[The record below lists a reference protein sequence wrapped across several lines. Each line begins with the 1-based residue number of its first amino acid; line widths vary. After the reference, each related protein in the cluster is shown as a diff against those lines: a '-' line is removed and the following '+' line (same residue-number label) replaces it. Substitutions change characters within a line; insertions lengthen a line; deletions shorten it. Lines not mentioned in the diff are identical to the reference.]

1 VSYGP
6 FQLGELPAGAVEEVR
21 TRTLRDQLGERL
33 IALAGADF
41 AAAPARS
48 LSAR

>member
-21 TRTLRDQLGERL
+21 TRTLREQLGGRL
-33 IALAGADF
+33 TALAGADF
-41 AAAPARS
+41 AAASRATS
-48 LSAR
+48 VQ